1 MNNNQTAPKSAQA
14 VPKTYTPYQ
23 GQYFA
28 HALTLDGQPEE
39 TLSRSIA
46 SAKVDM
52 NPHQV
57 EAALFALRSPLS
69 QGVILADEVGLGKT
83 IEASLV
89 IAQKWAE
96 RQRKILLIV
105 PAMLRNQWAQ
115 ELSEKFSLP
124 STIMETASYN
134 AAKKAGKLNPFEND
148 KIVICSYEF
157 AAGKDVDVK
166 NIDWNL
172 VIFDEA
178 HKVRN
183 VWQKEANKAKKAKKL
198 QAALDGKKKML
209 LSATPL
215 QNSLLELYGLV
226 SIIDPHFFGSADAFK
241 AQYVGGRAT
250 TQNLDILKHRLSKVC
265 NRTLRRQ
272 VQQEGGIKFTQR
284 HSIVEDFR
292 PSQEELDLYENIS
305 NYLQR
310 DDIASIKPGAR
321 HLVTLVIR
329 KILASSSFAISGT
342 LEKMIERLESDLPN
356 IDTDTL
362 DDIENVNEIAEELD
376 IDEDD
381 DGEKA
386 DANALRKEIEEL
398 KSYQALAK
406 RIQQNEK
413 GNALLKVLDRAFAR
427 VIELGGKRKAVI
439 FTESCRTQ
447 AHLKELLEANGYQG
461 EIVLLNG
468 SNNDSESKRIYQ
480 EWRER
485 HAGSDKISGSK
496 TADMKAAI
504 VEEFKNKATIL
515 ISTES
520 GAEGVNM
527 QFCSLLINYDLPWNP
542 QRVEQR
548 IGRVHRYGQECDV
561 VVVNFLNKGNKADQ
575 LVFELLDRKFKLFEG
590 VFGASDEILGAIES
604 GVDIEQR
611 INGIL
616 QKCRHTNEI
625 EQSFAQLQ
633 LDLDG
638 LIEAREQDARRTL
651 LEHFDPDVVRRLQ
664 SRRNRMDMALGAY
677 EEQLMTMVRAELP
690 EAEFDDASF
699 QYNGENFFLKWKEA
713 EEQNGQFFRID
724 HGLAGEIVNKAK
736 AKTLPPATVR
746 FHFDRYGMQ
755 LGDLKEF
762 RGKSGWLAL
771 SKLKI
776 DSIDTVEHLV
786 AAAKT
791 DDGQVLDGDLCC
803 RLMLVPSEIVETL
816 PGEPPAELSTITA
829 QIIQERMKA
838 AHDENA
844 EYFEEERDKL
854 ERWAEDTKQAM
865 EQEIKALE
873 KEIREAKK
881 LARSLSTLDEKTKEQ
896 RRIKKMEKDR
906 DDKML
911 EFFNTRK
918 QVDEKME
925 ELLDTIEAK
934 LNLNPSQEPIF
945 MIRWELV

>member
-1 MNNNQTAPKSAQA
+1 M
-14 VPKTYTPYQ
+14 
-23 GQYFA
+23 
-28 HALTLDGQPEE
+28 
-39 TLSRSIA
+39 
-46 SAKVDM
+46 
-52 NPHQV
+52 
-57 EAALFALRSPLS
+57 
-69 QGVILADEVGLGKT
+69 
-83 IEASLV
+83 
-89 IAQKWAE
+89 
-96 RQRKILLIV
+96 
-105 PAMLRNQWAQ
+105 
-115 ELSEKFSLP
+115 
-124 STIMETASYN
+124 
-134 AAKKAGKLNPFEND
+134 
-148 KIVICSYEF
+148 ICSYEF

-362 DDIENVNEIAEELD
+362 DDIENVSEIAEELD

-447 AHLKELLEANGYQG
+447 AHLKELLE
-461 EIVLLNG
+461 
-468 SNNDSESKRIYQ
+468 
-480 EWRER
+480 
-485 HAGSDKISGSK
+485 
-496 TADMKAAI
+496 
-504 VEEFKNKATIL
+504 
-515 ISTES
+515 
-520 GAEGVNM
+520 
-527 QFCSLLINYDLPWNP
+527 
-542 QRVEQR
+542 
-548 IGRVHRYGQECDV
+548 
-561 VVVNFLNKGNKADQ
+561 
-575 LVFELLDRKFKLFEG
+575 
-590 VFGASDEILGAIES
+590 
-604 GVDIEQR
+604 
-611 INGIL
+611 
-616 QKCRHTNEI
+616 
-625 EQSFAQLQ
+625 
-633 LDLDG
+633 
-638 LIEAREQDARRTL
+638 
-651 LEHFDPDVVRRLQ
+651 
-664 SRRNRMDMALGAY
+664 
-677 EEQLMTMVRAELP
+677 
-690 EAEFDDASF
+690 
-699 QYNGENFFLKWKEA
+699 
-713 EEQNGQFFRID
+713 
-724 HGLAGEIVNKAK
+724 
-736 AKTLPPATVR
+736 
-746 FHFDRYGMQ
+746 
-755 LGDLKEF
+755 
-762 RGKSGWLAL
+762 
-771 SKLKI
+771 
-776 DSIDTVEHLV
+776 
-786 AAAKT
+786 
-791 DDGQVLDGDLCC
+791 
-803 RLMLVPSEIVETL
+803 
-816 PGEPPAELSTITA
+816 
-829 QIIQERMKA
+829 
-838 AHDENA
+838 
-844 EYFEEERDKL
+844 
-854 ERWAEDTKQAM
+854 
-865 EQEIKALE
+865 

>member
-1 MNNNQTAPKSAQA
+1 MTNKNQAAQKAAQTA
-14 VPKTYTPYQ
+14 PKTYTPYQ

-28 HALTLDGQPEE
+28 HALTLDGQAED
-39 TLSRSIA
+39 TISRSIA

-115 ELSEKFSLP
+115 ELSDKFSLP
-124 STIMETASYN
+124 SMIIETSSYN
-134 AAKKAGKLNPFEND
+134 LAKKAGKLNPFESD
-148 KIVICSYEF
+148 RVVICSYEF
-157 AAGKDVDVK
+157 AARKDVDVK
-166 NIDWNL
+166 SIDWHL

-178 HKVRN
+178 HKLRN
-183 VWQKEANKAKKAKKL
+183 VWKKDGAKKAKAL

-215 QNSLLELYGLV
+215 QNSLLELYGLI

-241 AQYVGGRAT
+241 AQYVGGKAT
-250 TQNLDILKHRLSKVC
+250 AQNLDILKHRLGKVC
-265 NRTLRRQ
+265 SRTLRRQ
-272 VQQEGGIKFTQR
+272 VQQEGGIKFTRR

-292 PSQEELDLYENIS
+292 PSQEELDLYDSIS
-305 NYLQR
+305 SYLQR

-342 LEKMIERLESDLPN
+342 LEKMIQRLESGLTDIN
-356 IDTDTL
+356 TDTL
-362 DDIENVNEIAEELD
+362 DDIENIKDIAEELD
-376 IDEDD
+376 FEEDD
-381 DGEKA
+381 DGEKP
-386 DANALRKEIEEL
+386 DNQALRLEIEEL
-398 KSYQALAK
+398 KSYQVLAK

-413 GNALLKVLDRAFAR
+413 GNALLKVLDRAFTR
-427 VIELGGKRKAVI
+427 VTELGGARKAVI

-447 AHLKELLEANGYQG
+447 QHLKELLETNGYAG

-468 SNNDSESKRIYQ
+468 SNNDPESKRIYQ
-480 EWRER
+480 EWQAR
-485 HAGSDKISGSK
+485 HKGSDKVSGSK
-496 TADMKAAI
+496 SADMKAAI
-504 VEEFKNKATIL
+504 VEEFKNKSTIL

-527 QFCSLLINYDLPWNP
+527 QFCSLLVNYDLPWNP

-548 IGRVHRYGQECDV
+548 IGRVHRYGQQCDV

-616 QKCRHTNEI
+616 QKCRHTTEI
-625 EQSFAQLQ
+625 EQNFAQLQ

-651 LEHFDPDVVRRLQ
+651 LENFDPEVLRKLQ
-664 SRRNRMDMALGAY
+664 SRRSSMDLALNAY
-677 EEQLMTMVRAELP
+677 EERLMTLIRAELP
-690 EAEFDDASF
+690 DAEFEDASF
-699 QYNGENFFLKWKEA
+699 KHNGEEYFLKWKEA

-724 HGLAGEIVNKAK
+724 HGLAGQLVEGAK
-736 AKTLPPATVR
+736 AKTLPPSTVR
-746 FHFDRYGMQ
+746 FNLDRYGMQ

-771 SKLKI
+771 SKLTVE
-776 DSIDTVEHLV
+776 SINTVEHLV

-791 DDGQVLDGDLCC
+791 DDGQVFDGDLCA
-803 RLMLVPSEIVETL
+803 RLMLVPSEVVESPQGDAPADL
-816 PGEPPAELSTITA
+816 PAIADQMVQTHLR
-829 QIIQERMKA
+829 Q
-838 AHDENA
+838 AHDENGI
-844 EYFEEERDKL
+844 YFEEERDKL

-881 LARSLSTLDEKTKEQ
+881 LARSLATLDEKTKEQ

-934 LNLNPSQEPIF
+934 LQLNPLLTSVF

>member
-1 MNNNQTAPKSAQA
+1 MNKSRPEQKTIT
-14 VPKTYTPYQ
+14 KTYTPYQ

-28 HALTLDGQPEE
+28 HALTLDGQTED
-39 TLSRSIA
+39 TISRSIA

-115 ELSEKFSLP
+115 ELSEKFSMP
-124 STIMETASYN
+124 TTIMETSSYN
-134 AAKKAGKLNPFEND
+134 AAKKAGKLNPFESD

-166 NIDWNL
+166 NIDWTL

-178 HKVRN
+178 HKLRN
-183 VWQKEANKAKKAKKL
+183 VWQKEVSKAKKAKKL

-272 VQQEGGIKFTQR
+272 VQQEGGIKFTKR

-305 NYLQR
+305 SYLQR

-342 LEKMIERLESDLPN
+342 LEKMIERLESGLPN

-362 DDIENVNEIAEELD
+362 DDIENVKEIAEELD
-376 IDEDD
+376 IDEDED
-381 DGEKA
+381 TEKT
-386 DANALRKEIEEL
+386 DATALKREIEEL
-398 KSYQALAK
+398 KSYQVLAK

-447 AHLKELLEANGYQG
+447 AHLKELLEANGYKG

-468 SNNDSESKRIYQ
+468 SNNDPESKRIYQ
-480 EWRER
+480 EWQER
-485 HAGSDKISGSK
+485 HAGSDKVSGSK

-604 GVDIEQR
+604 GVDVEQR

-625 EQSFAQLQ
+625 EQSFVQLQ

-638 LIEAREQDARRTL
+638 LIEEREQNARRTL

-664 SRRNRMDMALGAY
+664 SRRNRMDFALNAY
-677 EEQLMTMVRAELP
+677 EEQLMTMVRAVLP
-690 EAEFDDASF
+690 EAESDDISF
-699 QYNGENFFLKWKEA
+699 KYNGEQFFLKWKEA
-713 EEQNGQFFRID
+713 EQQDGHFFRID

-736 AKTLPPATVR
+736 AATLPLATVR
-746 FHFDRYGMQ
+746 FHYDRYGMQ
-755 LGDLKEF
+755 LADLKEF

-771 SKLKI
+771 SKL
-776 DSIDTVEHLV
+776 SLASAANTVEHLV
-786 AAAKT
+786 AAART
-791 DDGQVLDGDLCC
+791 DDGQVFDGDLCC
-803 RLMLVPSEIVETL
+803 RLMLVPSEILGT
-816 PGEPPAELSTITA
+816 PSGEPPADLSSIA
-829 QIIQERMKA
+829 NQIVQSCLKRA
-838 AHDENA
+838 NDENGQ
-844 EYFEEERDKL
+844 YFEEERDKL

-873 KEIREAKK
+873 KEIRDAKK
-881 LARSLSTLDEKTKEQ
+881 LARSLATLDEKTKEQ

-925 ELLDTIEAK
+925 ELLDTIEAN